1 MTSILFIYDSVAKIF
16 MKTANKKTVSDEL
29 KKARMEK
36 KTDKEFPPSK
46 GIHRQ
51 PELSK
56 KTNKR
61 KSHKAIK

>member
-1 MTSILFIYDSVAKIF
+1 LFIYDSVAKIF
-16 MKTANKKTVSDEL
+16 MKTTNKKTVSDEL
-29 KKARMEK
+29 KKARVEK

-46 GIHRQ
+46 GINKQ
-51 PELSK
+51 PELPK

>member
-1 MTSILFIYDSVAKIF
+1 MVIVLFIYDSVVNMF
-16 MKTANKKTVSDEL
+16 MKTTNKKTVSDEL
-29 KKARMEK
+29 KTVRMEK

-46 GIHRQ
+46 GIHKQ
-51 PELSK
+51 PELPK

>member
-1 MTSILFIYDSVAKIF
+1 MTDILFIYGLAAKIF

-29 KKARMEK
+29 KKIRIEK

-51 PELSK
+51 PELPK